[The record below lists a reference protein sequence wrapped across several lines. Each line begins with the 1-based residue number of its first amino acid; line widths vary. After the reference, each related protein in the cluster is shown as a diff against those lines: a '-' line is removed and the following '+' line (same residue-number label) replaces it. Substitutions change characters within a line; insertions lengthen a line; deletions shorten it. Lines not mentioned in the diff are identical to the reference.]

1 MSLLRRRMM
10 MQTEGDEDMK
20 EWRILNDIVLESEGR
35 TFDISQDMD
44 GNGFACDEIILFLK
58 SVGTESNAG
67 VQNANA
73 LLLFNGEQRNFYIN
87 SIGMGSGVTRTLE
100 LQAGAKPLHYNAF
113 ILNSANDS
121 SGGGTIQNM
130 AGYSFDD
137 PIEKINAVKI
147 QLQAMYFSVGSRLKI
162 YGR

>member
-1 MSLLRRRMM
+1 

-73 LLLFNGEQRNFYIN
+73 LLIFNGERRNFYIN
-87 SIGMGSGVTRTLE
+87 SIGMGGGVTRTLK

-113 ILNSANDS
+113 IINSANN
-121 SGGGTIQNM
+121 SGGGSAIQDI

-137 PIEKINAVKI
+137 PIEKISAVNV
-147 QLQAMYFSVGSRLKI
+147 QLQSMFFGVGSRLKI